1 MTTAPAP
8 SPFASTH
15 VLATWATVLCVLAA
29 CLAGVGPAR
38 AQTSAP
44 AATLSTELAHWLQL
58 GRARP
63 EQAIT
68 GLRSLLPRLAGNA
81 AVEVEALV
89 ALGELHALLV
99 DDTGVDELVEQLRR
113 RGESTPN
120 EARADAA
127 PSPEKRWARIGADV
141 VRARQLR
148 TQGPVGRAE
157 RLLADALQTL
167 PESTP
172 AALRLRWWSAHAELL
187 EQAGKFEPAARR
199 YQEAIALA
207 DATQAPTWL
216 RAELRAALAKT
227 MYLAG
232 QIEHARQWS
241 QAALA
246 LARESGDARAQS
258 VAYRVEGI
266 TVSDA
271 NLAENNPA
279 AEEATRRSLEFARKA
294 GATRD
299 EIRATANLADMA
311 LRRGDFAQALAY
323 SEQALPLARTV
334 HDQSS
339 ESVALANAGFA
350 NIMLGQKDVGLHLA
364 AASMAIDER
373 AGAPA
378 EVAATQEELGH
389 YLEKAGHFREAYAA
403 YSSFRRAA
411 DAVFRSDLQRK
422 LSEMQESFDHERRR
436 RALELLERE
445 NRMQQA
451 QLVSRQ
457 LRQWLWAAAAALGA
471 LLLALATMLLRRL
484 RVGNLKLAQTN
495 AQLAQMSEHDG
506 LTGLANRRGFQRAM
520 QSVARIEGTL
530 MLVDVDHFKQIND
543 RWGHAVGDVVLIE
556 VATRL
561 RAALRADDLIVR
573 WGGEEF
579 VLWVPAA
586 TRAESEAL
594 VARTL
599 AALANEPVHHG
610 AERIPVTVSIGFA
623 TFPIEPQ
630 RLDLGWEQALELI
643 DTAMYLAK
651 AHGRNRAYGVR
662 SANARTGQALSALA
676 ARFEAAWRDGEV
688 ELVAVGAATLA
699 AA

>member
-1 MTTAPAP
+1 MPSCWSRPANSSLRRGAIKKP
-8 SPFASTH
+8 
-15 VLATWATVLCVLAA
+15 L
-29 CLAGVGPAR
+29 
-38 AQTSAP
+38 
-44 AATLSTELAHWLQL
+44 HW
-58 GRARP
+58 P
-63 EQAIT
+63 MP
-68 GLRSLLPRLAGNA
+68 PR
-81 AVEVEALV
+81 
-89 ALGELHALLV
+89 
-99 DDTGVDELVEQLRR
+99 RR
-113 RGESTPN
+113 RGC
-120 EARADAA
+120 A
-127 PSPEKRWARIGADV
+127 PSC
-141 VRARQLR
+141 
-148 TQGPVGRAE
+148 
-157 RLLADALQTL
+157 
-167 PESTP
+167 
-172 AALRLRWWSAHAELL
+172 
-187 EQAGKFEPAARR
+187 ARR
-199 YQEAIALA
+199 WPRPCTSPGKSNTHGSGARPHWPWHANLA
-207 DATQAPTWL
+207 T
-216 RAELRAALAKT
+216 
-227 MYLAG
+227 
-232 QIEHARQWS
+232 
-241 QAALA
+241 
-246 LARESGDARAQS
+246 RAQS
-258 VAYRVEGI
+258 VAYRVAGI

-436 RALELLERE
+436 RALELLDRE

-495 AQLAQMSEHDG
+495 AQLAQMSEHDV

-556 VATRL
+556 VTTRL

-599 AALANEPVHHG
+599 AAVANEPVHHG

-662 SANARTGQALSALA
+662 SANARTGPALSALA
-676 ARFEAAWRDGEV
+676 TRFEAAWRDGEV
-688 ELVAVGAATLA
+688 ELVAVGAATPVVA
-699 AA
+699 